1 MGIMNIGINK
11 GEVNYFFYGLVF
23 YSITV
28 LYLLPY
34 EMKLPHAKFCL
45 PILTVL
51 LLIQLLQH
59 RSKLQ
64 IADIVAVCLI
74 IIVTVINFSS
84 YQLFRYSLPISLIV
98 IGFTGFPRI
107 QIQRKYLT
115 PLCWLSTI
123 AMIYQ
128 LAVYRRIEFDG
139 TPRISLSNGDPNVSG
154 LFMLLFFFLCI
165 KAKFKPGI
173 ILALISSCLFL
184 SRNYFF
190 SLLLFFI
197 ILCVERTFGKIA
209 SKINFPI
216 LFIFSN
222 FIGIIIGEFFLNFV
236 EIGFEYDT
244 GSNRLFAVN
253 DASNLYRF
261 EANRFL
267 IQSYLNDWHLA
278 LTGYGGSYES
288 IFRPIGAIIHNS
300 FLEVIAYT
308 GIVLGV
314 IYFYVIIRFINGYYK
329 PENFRYIYPYLFF
342 CLFLHSGFQGIPPF
356 LFISILAMSV
366 TDEPQILHA
375 VRTYS

>member
-1 MGIMNIGINK
+1 MNIGVRR

-34 EMKLPHAKFCL
+34 EMKLPHAKFFL
-45 PILTVL
+45 PILAVL
-51 LLIQLLQH
+51 LLIQLLQY

-64 IADIVAVCLI
+64 IADIIAVCLI
-74 IIVTVINFSS
+74 VVTTVINFSS
-84 YQLFRYSLPISLIV
+84 YQLFRYSLPICLIV

-107 QIQRKYLT
+107 QIQRKYLI
-115 PLCWLSTI
+115 PLCWLSSI

-173 ILALISSCLFL
+173 ILALISSLLFL

-190 SLLLFFI
+190 SLLIFFA
-197 ILCVERTFGKIA
+197 ILCFEKAFAKIA
-209 SKINFPI
+209 SRINFPM
-216 LFIFSN
+216 LFILSN
-222 FIGIIIGEFFLNFV
+222 FIGIVIGEFFLKFV
-236 EIGFEYDT
+236 EVGFDYDT

-278 LTGYGGSYES
+278 LTGYGGNYES

-308 GIVLGV
+308 GIALGV
-314 IYFYVIIRFINGYYK
+314 IYFYVIIRFINGYYT
-329 PENFRYIYPYLFF
+329 PDNFRYIYPYLFF

-366 TDEPQILHA
+366 TDEQPNILHS
-375 VRTYS
+375 VRNYS

>member
-1 MGIMNIGINK
+1 MDIGVSK

-23 YSITV
+23 YSVTV
-28 LYLLPY
+28 LYLVPY
-34 EMKLPHAKFCL
+34 ELKLPHAKFFL
-45 PILTVL
+45 PILAVL
-51 LLIQLLQH
+51 LVIQLLQH

-64 IADIVAVCLI
+64 IADIIAVCLI
-74 IIVTVINFSS
+74 VVTTVINFSS
-84 YQLFRYSLPISLIV
+84 YQLFRYSLPICLIV

-107 QIQRKYLT
+107 QIQRKYLI
-115 PLCWLSTI
+115 PLCWLSSI

-128 LAVYRRIEFDG
+128 LAVYRRVEFDG
-139 TPRISLSNGDPNVSG
+139 TLRISLSNGDPNVSG

-173 ILALISSCLFL
+173 ILALVSSLLFL

-190 SLLLFFI
+190 SLLIFFV
-197 ILCVERTFGKIA
+197 ILCFEKAFTKIA
-209 SKINFPI
+209 SRINFPI
-216 LFIFSN
+216 LFILSN
-222 FIGIIIGEFFLNFV
+222 FIGIVIGEFFLNFV
-236 EIGFEYDT
+236 QIGFDYDT

-267 IQSYLNDWHLA
+267 MQSYLNDWYLA
-278 LTGYGGSYES
+278 LTGYGGNYES
-288 IFRPIGAIIHNS
+288 VFRPIGAIIHNS

-308 GIVLGV
+308 GIVLGI
-314 IYFYVIIRFINGYYK
+314 IYFYVIIRFINGYYT
-329 PENFRYIYPYLFF
+329 PDNFRYIYPYLFF

-366 TDEPQILHA
+366 TDEPKILHPM
-375 VRTYS
+375 RNYS

>member
-1 MGIMNIGINK
+1 MGIMNIRINR

-34 EMKLPHAKFCL
+34 ELQLPHAKFCL
-45 PILTVL
+45 PILAVL

-128 LAVYRRIEFDG
+128 LALYRRIEFDG

-173 ILALISSCLFL
+173 LLALISSCLFL

-197 ILCVERTFGKIA
+197 ILCVERSFGKIA

-236 EIGFEYDT
+236 EIGLEYDT

-308 GIVLGV
+308 GIVLGI
-314 IYFYVIIRFINGYYK
+314 IYFYVIIRFMNGYYK

-366 TDEPQILHA
+366 TDEPQIVHT

>member
-1 MGIMNIGINK
+1 MNIGVRR

-34 EMKLPHAKFCL
+34 EMKLPHAKFFL
-45 PILTVL
+45 PILAVL

-64 IADIVAVCLI
+64 IADIIAVCLI
-74 IIVTVINFSS
+74 VVITVVNFSS
-84 YQLFRYSLPISLIV
+84 YQLFRYSLPLSLIV

-107 QIQRKYLT
+107 EIQRKYLI
-115 PLCWLSTI
+115 PLCWLSSI

-173 ILALISSCLFL
+173 ILALISSLLFL

-190 SLLLFFI
+190 SLLIFVA
-197 ILCVERTFGKIA
+197 ILCFERAFAKIA
-209 SKINFPI
+209 SRINFPI

-222 FIGIIIGEFFLNFV
+222 LIGIVIGEFFLKFV
-236 EIGFEYDT
+236 EVGFDYDT

-278 LTGYGGSYES
+278 LTGYGGNYES

-308 GIVLGV
+308 GIALGV
-314 IYFYVIIRFINGYYK
+314 IYFYVIIRFINGYYT
-329 PENFRYIYPYLFF
+329 PDNFRYIYPYLFF

-366 TDEPQILHA
+366 TDEQPNILHPL
-375 VRTYS
+375 RNYS